1 MDILVYNKIHLSMFN
16 DVFHDKVFILAKV
29 YVLAKVL
36 HGLFLA
42 KVFHGFFLARVYM
55 GVIEL

>member
-1 MDILVYNKIHLSMFN
+1 MSRF
-16 DVFHDKVFILAKV
+16 FILAKV